1 MLRSLYIENIAII
14 EKASL
19 DFERGFTVLS
29 GETGAGKSIIIDAIN
44 GIMGGRTSRE
54 LIRTNAKKAVVI
66 AEFED
71 MSPDVIQKLN
81 EHSIELS
88 DGKLI
93 IQRDMLADGK
103 NNCKINGRPCT
114 TQSLKDISKYLITI
128 HGQHDGGMLLD
139 EETHIDYLDSF
150 ARNTEIFDTYT
161 KEYEEL
167 LRQNR
172 RIKGLSMSIRQR
184 EERIERLNKDIEYLE
199 KLGPKKGEYEDLTN
213 LRKLMMGISSVNDAV
228 VYLENSL
235 ENDDGGIMAILYTA
249 QEKLKKAEKYNGDI
263 AKAIEKLT
271 EAISALEDARG
282 YSDDVR
288 NALDSY
294 SMSYEEVE
302 ERLELYEKAAKKF
315 TTSETELYLIK
326 DNLQNELESLIYDS
340 NEDIDA
346 LKEKY
351 VLQRNI
357 TLQAAQNLR
366 KSREDASK
374 ILKSTIENE
383 LAYLDM
389 QNARIEVE
397 MLNSG
402 EGEQIKFTK
411 KGIDSV
417 RFLLSAN
424 KGEGFKALS
433 KIASGGE
440 LSRIMLA
447 IKNVL
452 SKNELVETMIFDE
465 VDTGVSGRAANKVGE
480 KLWNIA
486 REKQVLCITHLPQI
500 AVFADSHYMVAK
512 ETANDVTLTHAE
524 KLGSEGKIRE
534 IARLTGGRDIT
545 NTTMESAKEMIA
557 LANSYKDLNL
567 C

>member
-1 MLRSLYIENIAII
+1 MLRSLYIENVAII

-54 LIRTNAKKAVVI
+54 LIRTNARKAVVI
-66 AEFED
+66 AEFTD
-71 MSPDVIQKLN
+71 MSQGVSEKLR
-81 EHSIELS
+81 EQGIEFI

-114 TQSLKDISKYLITI
+114 TQTLKDISKYLITI

-150 ARNTEIFDTYT
+150 ARNDDIFDVYT
-161 KEYEEL
+161 REYEEL
-167 LRQNR
+167 LSQNR

-199 KLGPKKGEYEDLTN
+199 KLNPKKGEFEDLTN
-213 LRKLMMGISSVNDAV
+213 LRKLLMGISTVNDAIL
-228 VYLENSL
+228 YLDSSMES
-235 ENDDGGIMAILYTA
+235 EDGGIMSSLYTA
-249 QEKLKKAEKYNGDI
+249 QEKLKKAEKYNADI
-263 AKAIEKLT
+263 VKVIEKLND
-271 EAISALEDARG
+271 AISSLDDARG
-282 YSDDVR
+282 FADDVR
-288 NALDSY
+288 KTLDSY
-294 SMSYEEVE
+294 SMSYEDVE
-302 ERLELYEKAAKKF
+302 ERLELYEKASKRFEAE
-315 TTSETELYLIK
+315 ETELYLIK
-326 DNLQNELESLIYDS
+326 DGLQKELESLVYDS

-351 VLQRNI
+351 MLQRNI

-366 KSREDASK
+366 KSREEGAV
-374 ILKSTIENE
+374 ILKNTIESE
-383 LAYLDM
+383 LSYLDM
-389 QNARIEVE
+389 KNARIEVE
-397 MLNSG
+397 MINTG

-424 KGEGFKALS
+424 KGEGYKPLS

-500 AVFADSHYMVAK
+500 AVFADSHYMVEK
-512 ETANDVTLTHAE
+512 ETDDNVTLTHTV
-524 KLGSEGKIRE
+524 KLNEEGRIKE

-545 NTTMESAKEMIA
+545 GTTMESAKEMLS
-557 LANSYKDLNL
+557 LADKFKTK
-567 C
+567 

>member
-54 LIRTNAKKAVVI
+54 LIRTNARKAVVI
-66 AEFED
+66 AEFTD
-71 MSPDVIQKLN
+71 MSQGVSEKLH
-81 EHSIELS
+81 EQGIEFV

-114 TQSLKDISKYLITI
+114 TQTLKDISKYLITI

-150 ARNTEIFDTYT
+150 ARNDDIFDVYT
-161 KEYEEL
+161 REYEEL
-167 LRQNR
+167 LSQNR

-199 KLGPKKGEYEDLTN
+199 KLNPKKGEFEDLTN
-213 LRKLMMGISSVNDAV
+213 LRKLLMGISTVNDAIL
-228 VYLENSL
+228 YLDSSMES
-235 ENDDGGIMAILYTA
+235 EDGGIMSSLYTA
-249 QEKLKKAEKYNGDI
+249 QEKLKKAEKYNADI
-263 AKAIEKLT
+263 VKVIEKLND
-271 EAISALEDARG
+271 AISSLDDARG
-282 YSDDVR
+282 FADDVR
-288 NALDSY
+288 KTLDSY
-294 SMSYEEVE
+294 SMSYEDVE
-302 ERLELYEKAAKKF
+302 ERLELYEKASKRFEAE
-315 TTSETELYLIK
+315 ETELYLIK
-326 DNLQNELESLIYDS
+326 DGLQKELESLVYDS

-366 KSREDASK
+366 KSREEGAVT
-374 ILKSTIENE
+374 LKNTIESE
-383 LAYLDM
+383 LSYLDM
-389 QNARIEVE
+389 KNARIEVE
-397 MLNSG
+397 MINTG

-424 KGEGFKALS
+424 KGEGYKPLS

-500 AVFADSHYMVAK
+500 AVFADSHYMVEK
-512 ETANDVTLTHAE
+512 ETDDNVTLTHTV
-524 KLGSEGKIRE
+524 KLNEEGKIKE

-545 NTTMESAKEMIA
+545 GTTMESAKEMLS
-557 LANSYKDLNL
+557 LADKFKTK
-567 C
+567 

>member
-1 MLRSLYIENIAII
+1 MLRSLYIENVAII

-54 LIRTNAKKAVVI
+54 LIRTNARKAVVI
-66 AEFED
+66 AEFAD
-71 MSPDVIQKLN
+71 MSQGVSEKLH
-81 EHSIELS
+81 EQGIEFV

-114 TQSLKDISKYLITI
+114 TQTLKDISKYLITI

-150 ARNTEIFDTYT
+150 ARNDDIFDVYT
-161 KEYEEL
+161 REYEEL
-167 LRQNR
+167 LSQNR

-199 KLGPKKGEYEDLTN
+199 KLNPKKGEFEDLTN
-213 LRKLMMGISSVNDAV
+213 LRKLLMGISTVNDAIL
-228 VYLENSL
+228 YLDSSMES
-235 ENDDGGIMAILYTA
+235 EDGGIMSSLYTA
-249 QEKLKKAEKYNGDI
+249 QEKLKKAEKYNADI
-263 AKAIEKLT
+263 VKVIEKLND
-271 EAISALEDARG
+271 AISSLDDARG
-282 YSDDVR
+282 FADDVR
-288 NALDSY
+288 KTLDSY
-294 SMSYEEVE
+294 SMSYEDVE
-302 ERLELYEKAAKKF
+302 ERLELYEKASKRFEAE
-315 TTSETELYLIK
+315 ETELYLIK
-326 DNLQNELESLIYDS
+326 DGLQKELESLVYDS

-366 KSREDASK
+366 KSREEGAV
-374 ILKSTIENE
+374 ILKNTIESE
-383 LAYLDM
+383 LSYLDM
-389 QNARIEVE
+389 KNARIEVE
-397 MLNSG
+397 MINTG

-424 KGEGFKALS
+424 KGEGYKPLS

-500 AVFADSHYMVAK
+500 AVFADSHYMVEK
-512 ETANDVTLTHAE
+512 ETDDNVTLTHTV
-524 KLGSEGKIRE
+524 KLNEEGRIKE

-545 NTTMESAKEMIA
+545 GTTMESAKEMLS
-557 LANSYKDLNL
+557 LADKFKTK
-567 C
+567 

>member
-54 LIRTNAKKAVVI
+54 LIRTNARKAVVI
-66 AEFED
+66 AEFTD
-71 MSPDVIQKLN
+71 MSQGVSEKLH
-81 EHSIELS
+81 EQGIEFV

-114 TQSLKDISKYLITI
+114 TQTLKDISKYLITI

-150 ARNTEIFDTYT
+150 ARNDDIFDVYT
-161 KEYEEL
+161 REYEEL
-167 LRQNR
+167 LSQNR

-199 KLGPKKGEYEDLTN
+199 KLNPKKGEFEDLTN
-213 LRKLMMGISSVNDAV
+213 LRKLLMGISTVNDAIL
-228 VYLENSL
+228 YLDSSMES
-235 ENDDGGIMAILYTA
+235 EDGGIMSSLYTA
-249 QEKLKKAEKYNGDI
+249 QEKLKKAEKYNADI
-263 AKAIEKLT
+263 VKVIEKLND
-271 EAISALEDARG
+271 AISSLDDARG
-282 YSDDVR
+282 FADDVR
-288 NALDSY
+288 KTLDSY
-294 SMSYEEVE
+294 SMSYEDVE
-302 ERLELYEKAAKKF
+302 ERLELYEKASKRFEAE
-315 TTSETELYLIK
+315 ETELYLIK
-326 DNLQNELESLIYDS
+326 DGLQKELESLVYDS

-366 KSREDASK
+366 KSREEGAV
-374 ILKSTIENE
+374 ILKNTIESE
-383 LAYLDM
+383 LSYLDM
-389 QNARIEVE
+389 KNARIEVE
-397 MLNSG
+397 MINTG

-424 KGEGFKALS
+424 KGEGYKPLS

-500 AVFADSHYMVAK
+500 AVFADSHYMVEK
-512 ETANDVTLTHAE
+512 ETDDNVTLTHTV
-524 KLGSEGKIRE
+524 KLNEEGRIKE

-545 NTTMESAKEMIA
+545 GTTMESAKEMLS
-557 LANSYKDLNL
+557 LADKFKTK
-567 C
+567 

>member
-54 LIRTNAKKAVVI
+54 LIRTNARKAVVI
-66 AEFED
+66 AEFTD
-71 MSPDVIQKLN
+71 MSQGVSEKLR
-81 EHSIELS
+81 EQGIEFI

-114 TQSLKDISKYLITI
+114 TQTLKDISKYLITI

-150 ARNTEIFDTYT
+150 ARNDDIFDVYT
-161 KEYEEL
+161 REYEEL
-167 LRQNR
+167 LSQNR

-199 KLGPKKGEYEDLTN
+199 KLNPKKGEFEDLTN
-213 LRKLMMGISSVNDAV
+213 LRKLLMGISTVNDAIL
-228 VYLENSL
+228 YLDSSMES
-235 ENDDGGIMAILYTA
+235 EDGGIMSSLYTA
-249 QEKLKKAEKYNGDI
+249 QEKLKKAEKYNADI
-263 AKAIEKLT
+263 VKVIEKLND
-271 EAISALEDARG
+271 AISSLDDARG
-282 YSDDVR
+282 FADDVR
-288 NALDSY
+288 KTLDSY
-294 SMSYEEVE
+294 SMSYEDVE
-302 ERLELYEKAAKKF
+302 ERLELYEKASKRFEAE
-315 TTSETELYLIK
+315 ETELYLIK
-326 DNLQNELESLIYDS
+326 GGLQKELESLVYDS

-366 KSREDASK
+366 KSREEGAV
-374 ILKSTIENE
+374 ILKNTIESE
-383 LAYLDM
+383 LSYLDM
-389 QNARIEVE
+389 KNARIEVE
-397 MLNSG
+397 MINTG

-424 KGEGFKALS
+424 KGEGYKPLS

-500 AVFADSHYMVAK
+500 AVFADSHYMVEK
-512 ETANDVTLTHAE
+512 ETDDNVTLTHTV
-524 KLGSEGKIRE
+524 KLNEEGRIKE

-545 NTTMESAKEMIA
+545 GTTMESAKEMLS
-557 LANSYKDLNL
+557 LADKFKTK
-567 C
+567 

>member
-54 LIRTNAKKAVVI
+54 LIRTNARKAVVI
-66 AEFED
+66 AEFAD
-71 MSPDVIQKLN
+71 MSQGVSEKLH
-81 EHSIELS
+81 EQGIEFV

-114 TQSLKDISKYLITI
+114 TQTLKDISKYLITI

-150 ARNTEIFDTYT
+150 ARNDDIFDVYT
-161 KEYEEL
+161 REYEEL
-167 LRQNR
+167 LSQNR

-199 KLGPKKGEYEDLTN
+199 KLNPKKGEFEDLTN
-213 LRKLMMGISSVNDAV
+213 LRKLLMGISTVNDAIL
-228 VYLENSL
+228 YLDSSMES
-235 ENDDGGIMAILYTA
+235 EDGGIMSSLYTA
-249 QEKLKKAEKYNGDI
+249 QEKLKKAEKYNADI
-263 AKAIEKLT
+263 VKVIEKLND
-271 EAISALEDARG
+271 AISSLDDARG
-282 YSDDVR
+282 FADDVR
-288 NALDSY
+288 KTLDSY
-294 SMSYEEVE
+294 SMSYEDVE
-302 ERLELYEKAAKKF
+302 ERLELYEKASKRFEAE
-315 TTSETELYLIK
+315 ETELYLIK
-326 DNLQNELESLIYDS
+326 DGLQKELESLVYDS

-351 VLQRNI
+351 MLQRNI

-366 KSREDASK
+366 KSREEGAV
-374 ILKSTIENE
+374 ILKNTIESE
-383 LAYLDM
+383 LSYLDM
-389 QNARIEVE
+389 KNARIEVE
-397 MLNSG
+397 MINTG

-424 KGEGFKALS
+424 KGEGYKPLS

-500 AVFADSHYMVAK
+500 AVFADSHYMVEK
-512 ETANDVTLTHAE
+512 ETYDNVTLTHTI
-524 KLGSEGKIRE
+524 KLDEEGRIKE

-545 NTTMESAKEMIA
+545 GTTMESAKEMLS
-557 LANSYKDLNL
+557 LADKFKTK
-567 C
+567 

>member
-66 AEFED
+66 AEFAE
-71 MSPDVIQKLN
+71 MSADVIEKLN
-81 EHSIELS
+81 EQGIELT

-114 TQSLKDISKYLITI
+114 TQSLKDIAKYLITI

-150 ARNTEIFDTYT
+150 ARNTEMFDTYT
-161 KEYEEL
+161 REYEEL

-199 KLGPKKGEYEDLTN
+199 KLSPKKAEFEDLTN
-213 LRKLMMGISSVNDAV
+213 LRKLLMGISSVNDAV
-228 VYLENSL
+228 VYLETSL
-235 ENDDGGIMAILYTA
+235 ENDDGGIMATLYTA

-263 AKAIEKLT
+263 SKTIEKLT

-288 NALDSY
+288 NAFDSY

-302 ERLELYEKAAKKF
+302 ERLELYEKASKRF
-315 TTSETELYLIK
+315 DSSEGELYLIK
-326 DNLQNELESLIYDS
+326 DNLQKELESLLYDS

-366 KSREDASK
+366 KSREEASR
-374 ILKSTIENE
+374 ILKTTIENE
-383 LAYLDM
+383 LSYLDM
-389 QNARIEVE
+389 KNARIEVE
-397 MLNSG
+397 IFNSG

-500 AVFADSHYMVAK
+500 AVFADSHYMIAK

-524 KLGSEGKIRE
+524 KLGEEGKIKE

-557 LANSYKDLNL
+557 LAEKYKMN
-567 C
+567 

>member
-54 LIRTNAKKAVVI
+54 LIRTNARKAVVI
-66 AEFED
+66 AEFTD
-71 MSPDVIQKLN
+71 MSQGVSEKLH
-81 EHSIELS
+81 EQGIEFV

-114 TQSLKDISKYLITI
+114 TQTLKDISKYLITI

-150 ARNTEIFDTYT
+150 ARNDDIFDVYT
-161 KEYEEL
+161 REYEEL
-167 LRQNR
+167 LSQNR

-199 KLGPKKGEYEDLTN
+199 KLNLKKGEFEDLTN
-213 LRKLMMGISSVNDAV
+213 LRKLLMGISTVNDAIL
-228 VYLENSL
+228 YLDSSMES
-235 ENDDGGIMAILYTA
+235 EDGGIMSSLYTA
-249 QEKLKKAEKYNGDI
+249 QEKLKKAEKYNADI
-263 AKAIEKLT
+263 VKVIEKLND
-271 EAISALEDARG
+271 AISSLDDARG
-282 YSDDVR
+282 FADDVR
-288 NALDSY
+288 KTLDSY
-294 SMSYEEVE
+294 SMSYEDVE
-302 ERLELYEKAAKKF
+302 ERLELYEKASKRFEAE
-315 TTSETELYLIK
+315 ETELYLIK
-326 DNLQNELESLIYDS
+326 GGLQKELESLVYDS

-351 VLQRNI
+351 ILQRNI

-366 KSREDASK
+366 KSREEGAV
-374 ILKSTIENE
+374 ILKNTIESE
-383 LAYLDM
+383 LSYLDM
-389 QNARIEVE
+389 KNARIEVE
-397 MLNSG
+397 MINTG

-424 KGEGFKALS
+424 KGEGYKPLS

-500 AVFADSHYMVAK
+500 AVFADSHYMVEK
-512 ETANDVTLTHAE
+512 ETDDNVTLTHTV
-524 KLGSEGKIRE
+524 KLNEEGRIKE

-545 NTTMESAKEMIA
+545 GTTMESAKEMLS
-557 LANSYKDLNL
+557 LADKFKTK
-567 C
+567 

>member
-54 LIRTNAKKAVVI
+54 LIRTNARKAVVI
-66 AEFED
+66 AEFTD
-71 MSPDVIQKLN
+71 MSQGVSEKLH
-81 EHSIELS
+81 EQGIEFV

-114 TQSLKDISKYLITI
+114 TQTLKDISKYLITI

-150 ARNTEIFDTYT
+150 ARNDDIFDVYT
-161 KEYEEL
+161 REYEEL
-167 LRQNR
+167 LSQNR

-199 KLGPKKGEYEDLTN
+199 KLNPKKGEFEDLTN
-213 LRKLMMGISSVNDAV
+213 LRKLLMGISTVNDAIL
-228 VYLENSL
+228 YLDSSMES
-235 ENDDGGIMAILYTA
+235 EDGGIMSSLYTA
-249 QEKLKKAEKYNGDI
+249 QEKLKKAEKYNADI
-263 AKAIEKLT
+263 VKVIEKLND
-271 EAISALEDARG
+271 AISSLDDARG
-282 YSDDVR
+282 FADDVR
-288 NALDSY
+288 KTLDSY
-294 SMSYEEVE
+294 SMSYEDVE
-302 ERLELYEKAAKKF
+302 ERLELYEKASKRFEAE
-315 TTSETELYLIK
+315 ETELYLIK
-326 DNLQNELESLIYDS
+326 DGLQKELESLVYDS

-366 KSREDASK
+366 KSREEGAV
-374 ILKSTIENE
+374 ILKNTIESE
-383 LAYLDM
+383 LSYLDM
-389 QNARIEVE
+389 KNARIEVE
-397 MLNSG
+397 MINTG

-424 KGEGFKALS
+424 KGEGYKPLS

-500 AVFADSHYMVAK
+500 AVFADSHYMVEK
-512 ETANDVTLTHAE
+512 ETDDNVTLTHTV
-524 KLGSEGKIRE
+524 KLNEEGRIKE

-545 NTTMESAKEMIA
+545 GTTMESAKEMLS
-557 LANSYKDLNL
+557 LADNFKTK
-567 C
+567 

>member
-54 LIRTNAKKAVVI
+54 LIRTNARKAVVI
-66 AEFED
+66 AEFTD
-71 MSPDVIQKLN
+71 MSQGVSEKLH
-81 EHSIELS
+81 EQGIEFV

-114 TQSLKDISKYLITI
+114 TQTLKDISKYLITI

-150 ARNTEIFDTYT
+150 ARNDDIFDVYT
-161 KEYEEL
+161 REYEEL
-167 LRQNR
+167 LSQNR

-199 KLGPKKGEYEDLTN
+199 KLNPKKGEFEDLTN
-213 LRKLMMGISSVNDAV
+213 LRKLLMGISTVNDAIL
-228 VYLENSL
+228 YLDSSMES
-235 ENDDGGIMAILYTA
+235 EDGGIMSSLYTA
-249 QEKLKKAEKYNGDI
+249 QEKLKKAEKYNADI
-263 AKAIEKLT
+263 VKVIEKLND
-271 EAISALEDARG
+271 AISSLDDARG
-282 YSDDVR
+282 FTDDVR
-288 NALDSY
+288 KTLDSY
-294 SMSYEEVE
+294 SMSYEDVE
-302 ERLELYEKAAKKF
+302 ERLELYEKASKRFEAE
-315 TTSETELYLIK
+315 ETELYLIK
-326 DNLQNELESLIYDS
+326 DGLQKELESLVYDS

-366 KSREDASK
+366 KSREEGAV
-374 ILKSTIENE
+374 ILKNTIESE
-383 LAYLDM
+383 LSYLDM
-389 QNARIEVE
+389 KNARIEVE
-397 MLNSG
+397 MINTG

-424 KGEGFKALS
+424 KGEGYKPLS

-500 AVFADSHYMVAK
+500 AVFADSHYMVEK
-512 ETANDVTLTHAE
+512 ETDDNVTLTHTI
-524 KLGSEGKIRE
+524 KLDEEGRIKE

-545 NTTMESAKEMIA
+545 GTTMESAKEMLS
-557 LANSYKDLNL
+557 LADKFKTK
-567 C
+567 

>member
-54 LIRTNAKKAVVI
+54 LIRTNARKAVVI
-66 AEFED
+66 AEFTD
-71 MSPDVIQKLN
+71 MSQGVSEKLH
-81 EHSIELS
+81 EQGIEFV

-114 TQSLKDISKYLITI
+114 TQTLKDISKYLITI

-150 ARNTEIFDTYT
+150 ARNDDIFDVYT
-161 KEYEEL
+161 REYEEL
-167 LRQNR
+167 LSQNR

-199 KLGPKKGEYEDLTN
+199 KLNPKKGEFEDLTN
-213 LRKLMMGISSVNDAV
+213 LRKLLMGISMVNDAIL
-228 VYLENSL
+228 YLDSSMES
-235 ENDDGGIMAILYTA
+235 EDGGIMSSLYTA
-249 QEKLKKAEKYNGDI
+249 QEKLKKAEKYNADI
-263 AKAIEKLT
+263 VKVIEKLND
-271 EAISALEDARG
+271 AISSLDDARG
-282 YSDDVR
+282 FADDVR
-288 NALDSY
+288 KTLDSY
-294 SMSYEEVE
+294 SMSYEDVE
-302 ERLELYEKAAKKF
+302 ERLELYEKASKRFEAE
-315 TTSETELYLIK
+315 ETELYLIK
-326 DNLQNELESLIYDS
+326 DGLQKELESLVYDS

-366 KSREDASK
+366 KSREEGAV
-374 ILKSTIENE
+374 ILKNTIESE
-383 LAYLDM
+383 LSYLDM
-389 QNARIEVE
+389 KNARIEVE
-397 MLNSG
+397 MINTG

-424 KGEGFKALS
+424 KGEGYKPLS

-500 AVFADSHYMVAK
+500 AVFADSHYMVEK
-512 ETANDVTLTHAE
+512 ETDDNVTLTHTV
-524 KLGSEGKIRE
+524 KLNEEGKIKE

-545 NTTMESAKEMIA
+545 GTTMESAKEMLS
-557 LANSYKDLNL
+557 LADKFKTK
-567 C
+567 

>member
-54 LIRTNAKKAVVI
+54 LIRTNARKAVVI
-66 AEFED
+66 AEFTD
-71 MSPDVIQKLN
+71 MSQGVSEKLR
-81 EHSIELS
+81 EQGIEFI

-114 TQSLKDISKYLITI
+114 TQTLKDISKYLITI

-150 ARNTEIFDTYT
+150 ARNDDIFDVYT
-161 KEYEEL
+161 REYEEL
-167 LRQNR
+167 LSQNR

-199 KLGPKKGEYEDLTN
+199 KLNPKKGEFEDLTN
-213 LRKLMMGISSVNDAV
+213 LRKLLMGISTVNDAIL
-228 VYLENSL
+228 YLDSSMES
-235 ENDDGGIMAILYTA
+235 EDGGIMSSLYTA
-249 QEKLKKAEKYNGDI
+249 QEKLKKAEKYNADI
-263 AKAIEKLT
+263 VKVIEKLND
-271 EAISALEDARG
+271 AISSLDDARG
-282 YSDDVR
+282 FADDVR
-288 NALDSY
+288 KTLDSY
-294 SMSYEEVE
+294 SMSYEDVE
-302 ERLELYEKAAKKF
+302 ERLELYEKASKRFEAE
-315 TTSETELYLIK
+315 ETELYLIK
-326 DNLQNELESLIYDS
+326 DGLQKELESLVYDS

-366 KSREDASK
+366 KSREEGAV
-374 ILKSTIENE
+374 ILKNTIESE
-383 LAYLDM
+383 LSYLDM
-389 QNARIEVE
+389 KNARIEVE
-397 MLNSG
+397 MINTG

-424 KGEGFKALS
+424 KGEGYKPLS

-500 AVFADSHYMVAK
+500 AVFADSHYMVEK
-512 ETANDVTLTHAE
+512 ETDDNVTLTHTI
-524 KLGSEGKIRE
+524 KLDEEGRIKE

-545 NTTMESAKEMIA
+545 GTTMESAKEMLS
-557 LANSYKDLNL
+557 LADKFKTK
-567 C
+567 

>member
-54 LIRTNAKKAVVI
+54 LIRTNARKAVVI
-66 AEFED
+66 AEFTD
-71 MSPDVIQKLN
+71 MSQGVSEKLR
-81 EHSIELS
+81 EQGIEFV

-93 IQRDMLADGK
+93 IQRDMLVDGK

-114 TQSLKDISKYLITI
+114 TQTLKDISKYLITI

-150 ARNTEIFDTYT
+150 ARNDDIFDVYT
-161 KEYEEL
+161 REYEEL
-167 LRQNR
+167 LSQNR

-199 KLGPKKGEYEDLTN
+199 KLNPKKGEFEDLTN
-213 LRKLMMGISSVNDAV
+213 LRKLLMGISTVNDAIL
-228 VYLENSL
+228 YLDSSMES
-235 ENDDGGIMAILYTA
+235 EDGGIMSTLYTA
-249 QEKLKKAEKYNGDI
+249 QEKLKKAEKYNADI
-263 AKAIEKLT
+263 VKVIEKLND
-271 EAISALEDARG
+271 AISSLDDARG
-282 YSDDVR
+282 FADDVR
-288 NALDSY
+288 KTLDSY
-294 SMSYEEVE
+294 SMSYEDVE
-302 ERLELYEKAAKKF
+302 ERLELYEKASKRFEAE
-315 TTSETELYLIK
+315 ETELYLIK
-326 DNLQNELESLIYDS
+326 DGLQKELESLVYDS

-366 KSREDASK
+366 KSREEGAV
-374 ILKSTIENE
+374 ILKNTIESE
-383 LAYLDM
+383 LSYLDM
-389 QNARIEVE
+389 KNARIEVE
-397 MLNSG
+397 MINTG

-424 KGEGFKALS
+424 KGEGYKPLS

-500 AVFADSHYMVAK
+500 AVFADSHYMVEK
-512 ETANDVTLTHAE
+512 ETDDNVTLTHTI
-524 KLGSEGKIRE
+524 KLDKEGRIKE

-545 NTTMESAKEMIA
+545 GTTMESAKEMLS
-557 LANSYKDLNL
+557 LADKFKTK
-567 C
+567 

>member
-66 AEFED
+66 AEFAD

-315 TTSETELYLIK
+315 ATSETELYLIK

>member
-54 LIRTNAKKAVVI
+54 LIRTNARKAVVI
-66 AEFED
+66 AEFTD
-71 MSPDVIQKLN
+71 MSQGVSEKLH
-81 EHSIELS
+81 EQGIEFV

-114 TQSLKDISKYLITI
+114 TQTLKDISKYLITI

-150 ARNTEIFDTYT
+150 ARNDDIFDVYT
-161 KEYEEL
+161 REYEEL
-167 LRQNR
+167 LSQNR

-199 KLGPKKGEYEDLTN
+199 KLNPKKGEFEDLTN
-213 LRKLMMGISSVNDAV
+213 LRKLLMGISTVNDAIL
-228 VYLENSL
+228 YLDSSMES
-235 ENDDGGIMAILYTA
+235 EDGGIMSSLYTA
-249 QEKLKKAEKYNGDI
+249 QEKLKKAEKYNADI
-263 AKAIEKLT
+263 VKVIEKLND
-271 EAISALEDARG
+271 AISSLDDARG
-282 YSDDVR
+282 FADDVR
-288 NALDSY
+288 KTLDSY
-294 SMSYEEVE
+294 SMSYEDVE
-302 ERLELYEKAAKKF
+302 ERLELYEKASKRFEAE
-315 TTSETELYLIK
+315 ETELYLIK
-326 DNLQNELESLIYDS
+326 DGLQKELESLVYDS

-351 VLQRNI
+351 VLQRNK

-366 KSREDASK
+366 KSREEGAV
-374 ILKSTIENE
+374 ILKNTIESE
-383 LAYLDM
+383 LSYLDM
-389 QNARIEVE
+389 KNARIEVE
-397 MLNSG
+397 MINTG

-424 KGEGFKALS
+424 KGEGYKPLS

-500 AVFADSHYMVAK
+500 AVFADSHYMVEK
-512 ETANDVTLTHAE
+512 ETDDNVTLTHTV
-524 KLGSEGKIRE
+524 KLNEEGRIKE

-545 NTTMESAKEMIA
+545 GTTMESAKEMLS
-557 LANSYKDLNL
+557 LADKFKTK
-567 C
+567 

>member
-54 LIRTNAKKAVVI
+54 LIRTNARKAVVI
-66 AEFED
+66 AEFTD
-71 MSPDVIQKLN
+71 MSQGVSEKLR
-81 EHSIELS
+81 EQGIEFI

-114 TQSLKDISKYLITI
+114 TQTLKDISKYLITI

-150 ARNTEIFDTYT
+150 ARNDDIFDVYT
-161 KEYEEL
+161 REYEEL
-167 LRQNR
+167 LSQNR

-199 KLGPKKGEYEDLTN
+199 KLNPKKGEFEDLTN
-213 LRKLMMGISSVNDAV
+213 LRKLLMGISTVNDAIL
-228 VYLENSL
+228 YLDSSMES
-235 ENDDGGIMAILYTA
+235 EDGGIMSSLYTA
-249 QEKLKKAEKYNGDI
+249 QEKLKKAEKYNADI
-263 AKAIEKLT
+263 VKVIEKLND
-271 EAISALEDARG
+271 AISSLDDARG
-282 YSDDVR
+282 FADDVR
-288 NALDSY
+288 KTLDSY
-294 SMSYEEVE
+294 SMSYEDVE
-302 ERLELYEKAAKKF
+302 ERLELYEKASKRFEAE
-315 TTSETELYLIK
+315 ETELYLIK
-326 DNLQNELESLIYDS
+326 DGLQKELESLVYDS

-366 KSREDASK
+366 KSREEGAV
-374 ILKSTIENE
+374 ILKNTIESE
-383 LAYLDM
+383 LSYLDM
-389 QNARIEVE
+389 KNARIEVE
-397 MLNSG
+397 MINTG

-424 KGEGFKALS
+424 KGEGYKPLS

-500 AVFADSHYMVAK
+500 AVFADSHYMVEK
-512 ETANDVTLTHAE
+512 ETDDNVTLTHTV
-524 KLGSEGKIRE
+524 KLNEEGRIKE

-545 NTTMESAKEMIA
+545 GTTMESAKEMLS
-557 LANSYKDLNL
+557 LADKFKTK
-567 C
+567 

>member
-54 LIRTNAKKAVVI
+54 LIRTNARKAVVI
-66 AEFED
+66 AEFTD
-71 MSPDVIQKLN
+71 MSQGVSEKL
-81 EHSIELS
+81 HDQGIELI

-114 TQSLKDISKYLITI
+114 TQTLKDISKYLITI

-150 ARNTEIFDTYT
+150 ARNDDIFDVYT
-161 KEYEEL
+161 REYEEL
-167 LRQNR
+167 LSQNR

-199 KLGPKKGEYEDLTN
+199 KLNPKKGEFEDLTN
-213 LRKLMMGISSVNDAV
+213 LRKLLMGISTVNDAIL
-228 VYLENSL
+228 YLDSSMES
-235 ENDDGGIMAILYTA
+235 EDGGIMSSLYTA
-249 QEKLKKAEKYNGDI
+249 QEKLKKAEKYNADI
-263 AKAIEKLT
+263 VKVIEKLND
-271 EAISALEDARG
+271 AISSLDDARG
-282 YSDDVR
+282 FTDDVR
-288 NALDSY
+288 KTLDSY
-294 SMSYEEVE
+294 SMSYEDVE
-302 ERLELYEKAAKKF
+302 ERLELYEKASKRF
-315 TTSETELYLIK
+315 EVEETELYLIK
-326 DNLQNELESLIYDS
+326 DGLQKELESLVYDS

-366 KSREDASK
+366 KSREEGAV
-374 ILKSTIENE
+374 ILKNTIESE
-383 LAYLDM
+383 LSYLDM
-389 QNARIEVE
+389 KNARIEVE
-397 MLNSG
+397 MINTG

-424 KGEGFKALS
+424 KGEGYKPLS

-500 AVFADSHYMVAK
+500 AVFADSHYMVEK
-512 ETANDVTLTHAE
+512 ETDDNVTLTHTV
-524 KLGSEGKIRE
+524 KLNEEGRIKE

-545 NTTMESAKEMIA
+545 GTTMESAKEMLS
-557 LANSYKDLNL
+557 LADKFKTK
-567 C
+567 

>member
-54 LIRTNAKKAVVI
+54 LIRTNARKAVVI
-66 AEFED
+66 AEFTD
-71 MSPDVIQKLN
+71 MSQGVSEKLH
-81 EHSIELS
+81 EHGIEFV
-88 DGKLI
+88 DGKII

-114 TQSLKDISKYLITI
+114 TQTLKDISKYLITI

-150 ARNTEIFDTYT
+150 ARNDDIFDVYT
-161 KEYEEL
+161 REYEEL
-167 LRQNR
+167 LSQNR

-199 KLGPKKGEYEDLTN
+199 KLNPKKGEFEDLTN
-213 LRKLMMGISSVNDAV
+213 LRKLLMGISTVNDAIL
-228 VYLENSL
+228 YLDSSMES
-235 ENDDGGIMAILYTA
+235 EDGGIMSSLYTA
-249 QEKLKKAEKYNGDI
+249 QEKLKKAEKYNADI
-263 AKAIEKLT
+263 VKVIEKLND
-271 EAISALEDARG
+271 AISSLDDARG
-282 YSDDVR
+282 FADDVR
-288 NALDSY
+288 KTLDSY
-294 SMSYEEVE
+294 SMSYEDVE
-302 ERLELYEKAAKKF
+302 ERLELYEKASKRFEAE
-315 TTSETELYLIK
+315 ETELYLIK
-326 DNLQNELESLIYDS
+326 DGLQKELESLVYDS

-346 LKEKY
+346 LKERY

-366 KSREDASK
+366 KSREKGAV
-374 ILKSTIENE
+374 ILKNTIESE
-383 LAYLDM
+383 LSYLDM
-389 QNARIEVE
+389 KNARIEVE
-397 MLNSG
+397 MINTG

-424 KGEGFKALS
+424 KGEGYKPLS

-500 AVFADSHYMVAK
+500 AVFADSHYMVEK
-512 ETANDVTLTHAE
+512 ETDDNVTLTHTV
-524 KLGSEGKIRE
+524 KLDEEGRIKE

-545 NTTMESAKEMIA
+545 GTTMESAKEMLS
-557 LANSYKDLNL
+557 LADKFKTK
-567 C
+567 

>member
-54 LIRTNAKKAVVI
+54 LIRTNARKAVVI
-66 AEFED
+66 AEFTD
-71 MSPDVIQKLN
+71 MSQGVSEKLH
-81 EHSIELS
+81 EQGIEFV

-114 TQSLKDISKYLITI
+114 TQTLKDISKYLITI

-139 EETHIDYLDSF
+139 EETHINYLDSF
-150 ARNTEIFDTYT
+150 ARNDDIFDVYT
-161 KEYEEL
+161 REYEEL
-167 LRQNR
+167 LSQNR

-199 KLGPKKGEYEDLTN
+199 KLNPKKGEFEDLTN
-213 LRKLMMGISSVNDAV
+213 LRKLLMGISTVNDAIL
-228 VYLENSL
+228 YLDSSMES
-235 ENDDGGIMAILYTA
+235 EDGGIMSSLYTA
-249 QEKLKKAEKYNGDI
+249 QEKLKKAEKYNADI
-263 AKAIEKLT
+263 VKVIEKLND
-271 EAISALEDARG
+271 AISSLDDARG
-282 YSDDVR
+282 FADDVR
-288 NALDSY
+288 KTLDSY
-294 SMSYEEVE
+294 SMSYEDVE
-302 ERLELYEKAAKKF
+302 ERLELYEKASKRFEAE
-315 TTSETELYLIK
+315 ETELYLIK
-326 DNLQNELESLIYDS
+326 DGLQKELESLVYDS

-366 KSREDASK
+366 KSREEGAV
-374 ILKSTIENE
+374 ILKNTIESE
-383 LAYLDM
+383 LSYLDM
-389 QNARIEVE
+389 KNARIEVE
-397 MLNSG
+397 MINTG

-424 KGEGFKALS
+424 KGEGYKPLS

-500 AVFADSHYMVAK
+500 AVFADSHYMVEK
-512 ETANDVTLTHAE
+512 ETDDNVTLTHTV
-524 KLGSEGKIRE
+524 KLNEEGRIKE

-545 NTTMESAKEMIA
+545 GTTMESAKEMLS
-557 LANSYKDLNL
+557 LADKFKTK
-567 C
+567 

>member
-1 MLRSLYIENIAII
+1 
-14 EKASL
+14 
-19 DFERGFTVLS
+19 
-29 GETGAGKSIIIDAIN
+29 
-44 GIMGGRTSRE
+44 
-54 LIRTNAKKAVVI
+54 
-66 AEFED
+66 
-71 MSPDVIQKLN
+71 
-81 EHSIELS
+81 
-88 DGKLI
+88 
-93 IQRDMLADGK
+93 
-103 NNCKINGRPCT
+103 
-114 TQSLKDISKYLITI
+114 
-128 HGQHDGGMLLD
+128 
-139 EETHIDYLDSF
+139 DSF

-161 KEYEEL
+161 REYEEL

-199 KLGPKKGEYEDLTN
+199 KLSPKKAEFEDLTN
-213 LRKLMMGISSVNDAV
+213 LRKLLMGISSVNDAV
-228 VYLENSL
+228 VYLETSL
-235 ENDDGGIMAILYTA
+235 ENDDGGIMATLYTA

-263 AKAIEKLT
+263 SKTIEKLT

-302 ERLELYEKAAKKF
+302 ERLELYEKASKRF
-315 TTSETELYLIK
+315 DSPENELYLIK
-326 DNLQNELESLIYDS
+326 DNLQKELESLMYDS

-357 TLQAAQNLR
+357 TLQAAQDLR
-366 KSREDASK
+366 KSREEASR
-374 ILKSTIENE
+374 ILKTTIENE
-383 LAYLDM
+383 LSYLDM
-389 QNARIEVE
+389 KNARIEVE

-417 RFLLSAN
+417 RFLLSSN

-524 KLGSEGKIRE
+524 KLGEEGKIKE

-557 LANSYKDLNL
+557 LAEKYKMN
-567 C
+567 

>member
-54 LIRTNAKKAVVI
+54 LIRTNARKAVVI
-66 AEFED
+66 AEFTD
-71 MSPDVIQKLN
+71 MSQGVSEKLH
-81 EHSIELS
+81 EQGIEFV

-114 TQSLKDISKYLITI
+114 TQTLKDISKYLITI

-150 ARNTEIFDTYT
+150 ARNDDIFDVYT
-161 KEYEEL
+161 REYEEL
-167 LRQNR
+167 LSQNR

-199 KLGPKKGEYEDLTN
+199 KLNPKKGEFEDLTN
-213 LRKLMMGISSVNDAV
+213 LRKLLMGISTVNDAIL
-228 VYLENSL
+228 YLDSSMES
-235 ENDDGGIMAILYTA
+235 EDGGIMSSLYTA
-249 QEKLKKAEKYNGDI
+249 QEKLKKAEKYNADI
-263 AKAIEKLT
+263 VKVIEKLND
-271 EAISALEDARG
+271 AISSLDDARG
-282 YSDDVR
+282 FADDVR
-288 NALDSY
+288 KTLDSY
-294 SMSYEEVE
+294 SMSYEDVE
-302 ERLELYEKAAKKF
+302 ERLELYEKASKRFEAE
-315 TTSETELYLIK
+315 ETELYLIK
-326 DNLQNELESLIYDS
+326 DGLQKELESLVYDS

-351 VLQRNI
+351 MLQRNI

-366 KSREDASK
+366 KSREEGAV
-374 ILKSTIENE
+374 ILKNTIESE
-383 LAYLDM
+383 LSYLDM
-389 QNARIEVE
+389 KNARIEVE
-397 MLNSG
+397 MINTG

-424 KGEGFKALS
+424 KGEGYKPLS

-500 AVFADSHYMVAK
+500 AVFADSHYMVEK
-512 ETANDVTLTHAE
+512 ETDDNVTLTHTV
-524 KLGSEGKIRE
+524 KLNEEGRIKE

-545 NTTMESAKEMIA
+545 GTTMESAKEMLS
-557 LANSYKDLNL
+557 LADKFKTK
-567 C
+567 

>member
-54 LIRTNAKKAVVI
+54 LIRTNARKAVVI
-66 AEFED
+66 AEFTD
-71 MSPDVIQKLN
+71 MSQGVSEKLH
-81 EHSIELS
+81 EQGIEFV

-114 TQSLKDISKYLITI
+114 TQTLKDISKYLITI

-150 ARNTEIFDTYT
+150 ARNDDIFDVYT
-161 KEYEEL
+161 REYEEL
-167 LRQNR
+167 LSQNR

-199 KLGPKKGEYEDLTN
+199 KLNPKKGEFEDLTN
-213 LRKLMMGISSVNDAV
+213 LRKLLMGISTVNDAIL
-228 VYLENSL
+228 YLDSSMES
-235 ENDDGGIMAILYTA
+235 EDGGIMSSLYTA
-249 QEKLKKAEKYNGDI
+249 QEKLKKAEKYNADI
-263 AKAIEKLT
+263 VKVIEKLND
-271 EAISALEDARG
+271 AISSLDDARG
-282 YSDDVR
+282 FADDVR
-288 NALDSY
+288 KTLDSY
-294 SMSYEEVE
+294 SMSYEDVE
-302 ERLELYEKAAKKF
+302 DRLELYEKASKRFEAE
-315 TTSETELYLIK
+315 ETELYLIK
-326 DNLQNELESLIYDS
+326 DGLQKELESLVYDS

-351 VLQRNI
+351 ILQRNI

-366 KSREDASK
+366 KSREEGAV
-374 ILKSTIENE
+374 ILKNTIESE
-383 LAYLDM
+383 LSYLDM
-389 QNARIEVE
+389 KNARIEVE
-397 MLNSG
+397 MINTG

-424 KGEGFKALS
+424 KGEGYKPLS

-500 AVFADSHYMVAK
+500 AVFADSHYMVEK
-512 ETANDVTLTHAE
+512 ETDDNVTLTHTV
-524 KLGSEGKIRE
+524 KLNEEGRIKE

-545 NTTMESAKEMIA
+545 GTTMESAKEMLS
-557 LANSYKDLNL
+557 LADKFKTK
-567 C
+567 

>member
-54 LIRTNAKKAVVI
+54 LIRTNARKAVVI
-66 AEFED
+66 AEFTD
-71 MSPDVIQKLN
+71 MSQGVSEKLH
-81 EHSIELS
+81 EQGIEFV

-114 TQSLKDISKYLITI
+114 TQTLKDISKYLITI

-150 ARNTEIFDTYT
+150 ARNDDIFDVYT
-161 KEYEEL
+161 REYEEL
-167 LRQNR
+167 LSQNR

-199 KLGPKKGEYEDLTN
+199 KLNPKKGEFEDLTN
-213 LRKLMMGISSVNDAV
+213 LRKLLMGISTVNDAIL
-228 VYLENSL
+228 YLDSSMES
-235 ENDDGGIMAILYTA
+235 EDGGIMSTLYTA
-249 QEKLKKAEKYNGDI
+249 QEKLKKAEKYNADI
-263 AKAIEKLT
+263 VKVIEKLND
-271 EAISALEDARG
+271 AISSLDDARG
-282 YSDDVR
+282 FADDVR
-288 NALDSY
+288 KTLDSY
-294 SMSYEEVE
+294 SMSYEDVE
-302 ERLELYEKAAKKF
+302 ERLELYEKASKRFEAE
-315 TTSETELYLIK
+315 ETELYLIK
-326 DNLQNELESLIYDS
+326 DGLQKELESLVYDS

-366 KSREDASK
+366 KSREEGAL
-374 ILKSTIENE
+374 ILKNTIESE
-383 LAYLDM
+383 LLYLDM
-389 QNARIEVE
+389 KNARIEVE
-397 MLNSG
+397 MINTG

-424 KGEGFKALS
+424 KGEGYKPLS

-500 AVFADSHYMVAK
+500 AVFADSHYMVEK
-512 ETANDVTLTHAE
+512 ETYDNVTLTHTI
-524 KLGSEGKIRE
+524 KLDEEGRIKE

-545 NTTMESAKEMIA
+545 DTTMESAKEMLS
-557 LANSYKDLNL
+557 LADKFKTK
-567 C
+567 

>member
-54 LIRTNAKKAVVI
+54 LIRTNARKAVVI
-66 AEFED
+66 AEFTD
-71 MSPDVIQKLN
+71 MSQGVSEKLH
-81 EHSIELS
+81 EQGIEFV

-114 TQSLKDISKYLITI
+114 TQTLKDISKYLITI

-150 ARNTEIFDTYT
+150 ARNDDIFDVYT
-161 KEYEEL
+161 REYEEL
-167 LRQNR
+167 LSQNR

-199 KLGPKKGEYEDLTN
+199 KLNPKKGEFEDLTN
-213 LRKLMMGISSVNDAV
+213 LRKLLMGISMVNDAIL
-228 VYLENSL
+228 YLDSSMES
-235 ENDDGGIMAILYTA
+235 EDGGIMSSLYTA
-249 QEKLKKAEKYNGDI
+249 QEKLKKAEKYNADI
-263 AKAIEKLT
+263 VKVIEKLND
-271 EAISALEDARG
+271 AISSLDDARG
-282 YSDDVR
+282 FTDDVR
-288 NALDSY
+288 KTLDSY
-294 SMSYEEVE
+294 SMSYEDVE
-302 ERLELYEKAAKKF
+302 ERLELYEKASKRFEAE
-315 TTSETELYLIK
+315 ETELYLIK
-326 DNLQNELESLIYDS
+326 DGLQKELESLVYDS

-366 KSREDASK
+366 KSREEGAV
-374 ILKSTIENE
+374 ILKNTIESE
-383 LAYLDM
+383 LSYLDM
-389 QNARIEVE
+389 KNARIEVE
-397 MLNSG
+397 MINTG

-424 KGEGFKALS
+424 KGEGYKPLS

-500 AVFADSHYMVAK
+500 AVFADSHYMVEK
-512 ETANDVTLTHAE
+512 ETDDNVTLTHTV
-524 KLGSEGKIRE
+524 KLNEEGRIKE

-545 NTTMESAKEMIA
+545 GTTMESAKEMLS
-557 LANSYKDLNL
+557 LADKFKTK
-567 C
+567 

>member
-54 LIRTNAKKAVVI
+54 LIRTNARKAVVI
-66 AEFED
+66 AEFTD
-71 MSPDVIQKLN
+71 MSQGVSEKLR
-81 EHSIELS
+81 EQGIEFI

-114 TQSLKDISKYLITI
+114 TQTLKDISKYLITI

-139 EETHIDYLDSF
+139 EETHINYLDSF
-150 ARNTEIFDTYT
+150 ARNDDIFDVYT
-161 KEYEEL
+161 REYEEL
-167 LRQNR
+167 LSQNR

-199 KLGPKKGEYEDLTN
+199 KLNPKKGEFEDLTN
-213 LRKLMMGISSVNDAV
+213 LRKLLMGISTVNDAIL
-228 VYLENSL
+228 YLDSSMES
-235 ENDDGGIMAILYTA
+235 EDGGIMSSLYTA
-249 QEKLKKAEKYNGDI
+249 QEKLKKAEKYNADI
-263 AKAIEKLT
+263 VKVIEKLND
-271 EAISALEDARG
+271 AISSLDDARG
-282 YSDDVR
+282 FADDVR
-288 NALDSY
+288 KTLDSY
-294 SMSYEEVE
+294 SMSYEDVE
-302 ERLELYEKAAKKF
+302 ERLELYEKASKRFEAE
-315 TTSETELYLIK
+315 ETELYLIK
-326 DNLQNELESLIYDS
+326 DGLQKELESLVYDS

-366 KSREDASK
+366 KSREEGAV
-374 ILKSTIENE
+374 ILKNTIESE
-383 LAYLDM
+383 LSYLDM
-389 QNARIEVE
+389 KNARIEVE
-397 MLNSG
+397 MINTG

-424 KGEGFKALS
+424 KGEGYKPLS

-500 AVFADSHYMVAK
+500 AVFADSHYMVEK
-512 ETANDVTLTHAE
+512 ETYDNVTLTHTI
-524 KLGSEGKIRE
+524 KLDEEGRIKE

-545 NTTMESAKEMIA
+545 GTTMESAKEMLS
-557 LANSYKDLNL
+557 LADKFKTK
-567 C
+567 

>member
-54 LIRTNAKKAVVI
+54 LIRTNARKAVVI
-66 AEFED
+66 AEFAD
-71 MSPDVIQKLN
+71 MSQGVSEKLH
-81 EHSIELS
+81 EQGIEFV

-114 TQSLKDISKYLITI
+114 TQTLKDISKYLITI

-150 ARNTEIFDTYT
+150 ARNDDIFDVYT
-161 KEYEEL
+161 REYEEL
-167 LRQNR
+167 LSQNR

-199 KLGPKKGEYEDLTN
+199 KLNPKKGEFEDLTN
-213 LRKLMMGISSVNDAV
+213 LRKLLMGISTVNDAIL
-228 VYLENSL
+228 YLDSSMES
-235 ENDDGGIMAILYTA
+235 EDGGIMSSLYTA
-249 QEKLKKAEKYNGDI
+249 QEKLKKAEKYNADI
-263 AKAIEKLT
+263 VKVIEKLND
-271 EAISALEDARG
+271 AISSLDDARG
-282 YSDDVR
+282 FADDVR
-288 NALDSY
+288 KTLDSY
-294 SMSYEEVE
+294 SMSYEDVE
-302 ERLELYEKAAKKF
+302 ERLELYEKASKRFEAE
-315 TTSETELYLIK
+315 ETELYLIK
-326 DNLQNELESLIYDS
+326 DGLQKELESLVYDS

-351 VLQRNI
+351 MLQRNI

-366 KSREDASK
+366 KSREEGAV
-374 ILKSTIENE
+374 ILKNTIESE
-383 LAYLDM
+383 LSYLDM
-389 QNARIEVE
+389 KNARIEVE
-397 MLNSG
+397 MINTG

-424 KGEGFKALS
+424 KGEGYKPLS

-500 AVFADSHYMVAK
+500 AVFADSHYMVEK
-512 ETANDVTLTHAE
+512 ETDDNVTLTHTV
-524 KLGSEGKIRE
+524 KLDEEGRIKE

-545 NTTMESAKEMIA
+545 GTTMESAKEMLS
-557 LANSYKDLNL
+557 LADKFKTK
-567 C
+567 

>member
-54 LIRTNAKKAVVI
+54 LIRTNARKAVVI
-66 AEFED
+66 AEFTD
-71 MSPDVIQKLN
+71 MSQGVSEKLR
-81 EHSIELS
+81 EQGIEFI

-114 TQSLKDISKYLITI
+114 TQTLKDISKYLITI

-139 EETHIDYLDSF
+139 EETHINYLDSF
-150 ARNTEIFDTYT
+150 ARNDDIFDVYT
-161 KEYEEL
+161 REYEEL
-167 LRQNR
+167 LSQNR

-199 KLGPKKGEYEDLTN
+199 KLNPKKGEFEDLTN
-213 LRKLMMGISSVNDAV
+213 LRKLLMGISTVNDAIL
-228 VYLENSL
+228 YLDSSMES
-235 ENDDGGIMAILYTA
+235 EDGGIMSSLYTA
-249 QEKLKKAEKYNGDI
+249 QEKLKKAEKYNADI
-263 AKAIEKLT
+263 VKVIEKLND
-271 EAISALEDARG
+271 AISSLDDARG
-282 YSDDVR
+282 FADDVR
-288 NALDSY
+288 KTLDSY
-294 SMSYEEVE
+294 SMSYEDVE
-302 ERLELYEKAAKKF
+302 ERLELYEKASKRFEAE
-315 TTSETELYLIK
+315 ETELYLIK
-326 DNLQNELESLIYDS
+326 DGLQKELESLVYDS

-366 KSREDASK
+366 KSREEGAV
-374 ILKSTIENE
+374 ILKNTIESE
-383 LAYLDM
+383 LSYLDM
-389 QNARIEVE
+389 KNARIEVE
-397 MLNSG
+397 MINTG

-424 KGEGFKALS
+424 KGEGYKPLS

-500 AVFADSHYMVAK
+500 AVFADSHYMVEK
-512 ETANDVTLTHAE
+512 ETDDNVTLTHTV
-524 KLGSEGKIRE
+524 KLNEEGRIKE

-545 NTTMESAKEMIA
+545 GTTMESAKEMLS
-557 LANSYKDLNL
+557 LADKFKTK
-567 C
+567 

>member
-54 LIRTNAKKAVVI
+54 LIRTNARKAVVI
-66 AEFED
+66 AEFTD
-71 MSPDVIQKLN
+71 MSQGVSEKLH
-81 EHSIELS
+81 EQGIEFV

-114 TQSLKDISKYLITI
+114 TQTLKDISKYLITI

-150 ARNTEIFDTYT
+150 ARNDDIFDVYT
-161 KEYEEL
+161 REYEEL
-167 LRQNR
+167 LSQNR

-199 KLGPKKGEYEDLTN
+199 KLNPKKGEFEDLTN
-213 LRKLMMGISSVNDAV
+213 LRKLLMGISTVNDAIL
-228 VYLENSL
+228 YLDSSMES
-235 ENDDGGIMAILYTA
+235 EDGGIMSSLYTA
-249 QEKLKKAEKYNGDI
+249 QEKLKKAEKYNADI
-263 AKAIEKLT
+263 VKVIEKLND
-271 EAISALEDARG
+271 AISSLDDARG
-282 YSDDVR
+282 FADDVR
-288 NALDSY
+288 KTLDSY
-294 SMSYEEVE
+294 SMSYEDVE
-302 ERLELYEKAAKKF
+302 ERLELYEKASKRFEAE
-315 TTSETELYLIK
+315 ETELYLIK
-326 DNLQNELESLIYDS
+326 DGLQKELESLVYDS

-366 KSREDASK
+366 KSREEGAV
-374 ILKSTIENE
+374 ILKNTIESE
-383 LAYLDM
+383 LSYLDM
-389 QNARIEVE
+389 KNARIEVE
-397 MLNSG
+397 MINTG

-424 KGEGFKALS
+424 KGEGYKPLS

-500 AVFADSHYMVAK
+500 AVFADSHYMVK
-512 ETANDVTLTHAE
+512 R
-524 KLGSEGKIRE
+524 KL
-534 IARLTGGRDIT
+534 
-545 NTTMESAKEMIA
+545 MIM
-557 LANSYKDLNL
+557 LL
-567 C
+567 

>member
-54 LIRTNAKKAVVI
+54 LIRTNARKAVVI
-66 AEFED
+66 AEFTD
-71 MSPDVIQKLN
+71 MSQGVSEKLH
-81 EHSIELS
+81 EQGIEFV

-114 TQSLKDISKYLITI
+114 TQTLKDISKYLITI

-150 ARNTEIFDTYT
+150 ARNDDIFDVYT
-161 KEYEEL
+161 REYEEL
-167 LRQNR
+167 LSQNR

-199 KLGPKKGEYEDLTN
+199 KLNPKKGEFEDLTN
-213 LRKLMMGISSVNDAV
+213 LRKLLMGISTVNDAIL
-228 VYLENSL
+228 YLDSSMES
-235 ENDDGGIMAILYTA
+235 EDGGIMSSLYTA
-249 QEKLKKAEKYNGDI
+249 QEKLKKAEKYNADI
-263 AKAIEKLT
+263 VKVIEKLND
-271 EAISALEDARG
+271 AISSLDDARG
-282 YSDDVR
+282 FADDVR
-288 NALDSY
+288 KTLDSY
-294 SMSYEEVE
+294 SMSYEDVE
-302 ERLELYEKAAKKF
+302 ERLELYEKASKRFEAE
-315 TTSETELYLIK
+315 ETELYLIK
-326 DNLQNELESLIYDS
+326 DGLQKELESLVYDS

-366 KSREDASK
+366 KSREEGAV
-374 ILKSTIENE
+374 ILKNTIESE
-383 LAYLDM
+383 LSYLDM
-389 QNARIEVE
+389 KNARIEVE
-397 MLNSG
+397 MINTG

-424 KGEGFKALS
+424 KGEGYKPLS

-500 AVFADSHYMVAK
+500 AVFADSHYMVEK
-512 ETANDVTLTHAE
+512 ETDDNVTLTHTI
-524 KLGSEGKIRE
+524 KLDEEGRIKE

-545 NTTMESAKEMIA
+545 GTTMESAKEMLS
-557 LANSYKDLNL
+557 LADKFKTK
-567 C
+567 

>member
-54 LIRTNAKKAVVI
+54 LIRTNARKAVVI
-66 AEFED
+66 AEFAD
-71 MSPDVIQKLN
+71 MSQGVSEKLH
-81 EHSIELS
+81 EQGIEFV

-114 TQSLKDISKYLITI
+114 TQTLKDISKYLITI

-150 ARNTEIFDTYT
+150 ARNDDIFDVYT
-161 KEYEEL
+161 REYEEL
-167 LRQNR
+167 LSQNR

-199 KLGPKKGEYEDLTN
+199 KLNPKKGEFEDLTN
-213 LRKLMMGISSVNDAV
+213 LRKLLMGISTVNDAIL
-228 VYLENSL
+228 YLDSSMES
-235 ENDDGGIMAILYTA
+235 EDGGIMSSLYTA
-249 QEKLKKAEKYNGDI
+249 QEKLKKAEKYNADI
-263 AKAIEKLT
+263 VKVIEKLND
-271 EAISALEDARG
+271 AISSLDDARG
-282 YSDDVR
+282 FADDVR
-288 NALDSY
+288 KTLDSY
-294 SMSYEEVE
+294 SMSYEDVE
-302 ERLELYEKAAKKF
+302 ERLELYEKASKRFEAE
-315 TTSETELYLIK
+315 ETELYLIK
-326 DNLQNELESLIYDS
+326 DGLQKELESLVYDS

-366 KSREDASK
+366 KSREEGAV
-374 ILKSTIENE
+374 ILKNTIESE
-383 LAYLDM
+383 LSYLDM
-389 QNARIEVE
+389 KNARIEVE
-397 MLNSG
+397 MINTG

-424 KGEGFKALS
+424 KGEGYKPLS

-500 AVFADSHYMVAK
+500 AVFADSHYMVEK
-512 ETANDVTLTHAE
+512 ETDDNVTLTHTI
-524 KLGSEGKIRE
+524 KLDEEGRIKE

-545 NTTMESAKEMIA
+545 GTTMESAKEMLS
-557 LANSYKDLNL
+557 LADKFKTK
-567 C
+567 

>member
-54 LIRTNAKKAVVI
+54 LIRTNARKAVVI
-66 AEFED
+66 AEFTD
-71 MSPDVIQKLN
+71 MSQGVSEKLH
-81 EHSIELS
+81 EQGIEFV

-114 TQSLKDISKYLITI
+114 TQTLKDISKYLITI

-150 ARNTEIFDTYT
+150 ARNDDIFDVYT
-161 KEYEEL
+161 REYEEL
-167 LRQNR
+167 LSQNR

-199 KLGPKKGEYEDLTN
+199 KLNPKKGEFEDLTN
-213 LRKLMMGISSVNDAV
+213 LRKLLMGISTVNDAIL
-228 VYLENSL
+228 YLDSSMES
-235 ENDDGGIMAILYTA
+235 EDGGIMSSLYTA
-249 QEKLKKAEKYNGDI
+249 QEKLKKAEKYNADI
-263 AKAIEKLT
+263 VKVIEKLND
-271 EAISALEDARG
+271 AISSLDDARG
-282 YSDDVR
+282 FADDVR
-288 NALDSY
+288 KTLDSY
-294 SMSYEEVE
+294 SMSYEDVE
-302 ERLELYEKAAKKF
+302 ERLELYEKASKRFEAE
-315 TTSETELYLIK
+315 ETELYLIK
-326 DNLQNELESLIYDS
+326 DGLQKELESLVYDS

-351 VLQRNI
+351 MLQRNI

-366 KSREDASK
+366 KSREEGAV
-374 ILKSTIENE
+374 ILKNTIESE
-383 LAYLDM
+383 LSYLDM
-389 QNARIEVE
+389 KNARIEVE
-397 MLNSG
+397 MINTG

-424 KGEGFKALS
+424 KGEGYKPLS

-500 AVFADSHYMVAK
+500 AVFADSHYMVEK
-512 ETANDVTLTHAE
+512 ETDDNVTLTHTV
-524 KLGSEGKIRE
+524 KLDEEGRIKE

-545 NTTMESAKEMIA
+545 GTTMESAKEMLS
-557 LANSYKDLNL
+557 LADKFKTK
-567 C
+567 

>member
-54 LIRTNAKKAVVI
+54 LIRTNARKAVVI
-66 AEFED
+66 AEFTD
-71 MSPDVIQKLN
+71 MSQGVSEKLH
-81 EHSIELS
+81 EQGIELI

-114 TQSLKDISKYLITI
+114 TQTLKDISKYLITI

-150 ARNTEIFDTYT
+150 ARNDDIFDVYT
-161 KEYEEL
+161 REYEEL
-167 LRQNR
+167 LSQNR

-199 KLGPKKGEYEDLTN
+199 KLNPKKGEFEDLTN
-213 LRKLMMGISSVNDAV
+213 LRKLLMGISTVNDAIL
-228 VYLENSL
+228 YLDSSMES
-235 ENDDGGIMAILYTA
+235 EDGGIMSSLYTA
-249 QEKLKKAEKYNGDI
+249 QEKLKKAEKYNADI
-263 AKAIEKLT
+263 VKVIEKLND
-271 EAISALEDARG
+271 AISSLDDARG
-282 YSDDVR
+282 FADDVR
-288 NALDSY
+288 KTLDSY
-294 SMSYEEVE
+294 SMSYEDVE
-302 ERLELYEKAAKKF
+302 ERLELYEKASKRFEAE
-315 TTSETELYLIK
+315 ETELYLIK
-326 DNLQNELESLIYDS
+326 DGLQKELESLVYDS

-351 VLQRNI
+351 ILQRNI

-366 KSREDASK
+366 KSREEGAVM
-374 ILKSTIENE
+374 LKNTIESE
-383 LAYLDM
+383 LSYLDM
-389 QNARIEVE
+389 KNARIEVE
-397 MLNSG
+397 MINTG

-424 KGEGFKALS
+424 KGEGYKPLS

-500 AVFADSHYMVAK
+500 AVFADSHYMVEK
-512 ETANDVTLTHAE
+512 ETDDNVTLTHTV
-524 KLGSEGKIRE
+524 KLNEEGRIKE

-545 NTTMESAKEMIA
+545 GTTMESAKEMLS
-557 LANSYKDLNL
+557 LADKFKTK
-567 C
+567 

>member
-54 LIRTNAKKAVVI
+54 LIRTNARKAVVI
-66 AEFED
+66 AEFTD
-71 MSPDVIQKLN
+71 MSQGVSEKLH
-81 EHSIELS
+81 EQGIEFV

-114 TQSLKDISKYLITI
+114 TQTLKDISKYLITI

-150 ARNTEIFDTYT
+150 ARNDDIFDVYT
-161 KEYEEL
+161 REYEEL
-167 LRQNR
+167 LAQNR

-199 KLGPKKGEYEDLTN
+199 KLNPKKGEFEDLTN
-213 LRKLMMGISSVNDAV
+213 LRKLLMGISTVNDAIL
-228 VYLENSL
+228 YLDSSMES
-235 ENDDGGIMAILYTA
+235 EDGGIMSSLYTA
-249 QEKLKKAEKYNGDI
+249 QEKLKKAEKYNADI
-263 AKAIEKLT
+263 VKVIEKLND
-271 EAISALEDARG
+271 AISSLDDARG
-282 YSDDVR
+282 FADDVR
-288 NALDSY
+288 KTLDSY
-294 SMSYEEVE
+294 SMSYEDVE
-302 ERLELYEKAAKKF
+302 ERLELYEKASKRFEAE
-315 TTSETELYLIK
+315 ETELYLIK
-326 DNLQNELESLIYDS
+326 DGLQKELESLVYDS

-351 VLQRNI
+351 VVQRNI

-366 KSREDASK
+366 KSREEGAV
-374 ILKSTIENE
+374 ILKNTIESE
-383 LAYLDM
+383 LSYLDM
-389 QNARIEVE
+389 KNARIEVE
-397 MLNSG
+397 MINTG

-424 KGEGFKALS
+424 KGEGYKPLS

-500 AVFADSHYMVAK
+500 AVFADSHYMVEK
-512 ETANDVTLTHAE
+512 ETDDNVTLTHTV
-524 KLGSEGKIRE
+524 KLNEEGRIKE

-545 NTTMESAKEMIA
+545 GTTMESAKEMLS
-557 LANSYKDLNL
+557 LADKFKTK
-567 C
+567 

>member
-54 LIRTNAKKAVVI
+54 LIRTNTRKAVVI
-66 AEFED
+66 AEFTD
-71 MSPDVIQKLN
+71 MSQGVSEKLH
-81 EHSIELS
+81 EQGIEFV

-114 TQSLKDISKYLITI
+114 TQTLKDISKYLITI

-150 ARNTEIFDTYT
+150 ARNDDIFDVYT
-161 KEYEEL
+161 REYEEL
-167 LRQNR
+167 LSQNR

-199 KLGPKKGEYEDLTN
+199 KLNPKKGEFEDLTN
-213 LRKLMMGISSVNDAV
+213 LRKLLMGISTVNDAIL
-228 VYLENSL
+228 YLDSSMES
-235 ENDDGGIMAILYTA
+235 EDGGIMSSLYTA
-249 QEKLKKAEKYNGDI
+249 QEKLKKAEKYNADI
-263 AKAIEKLT
+263 VKVIEKLND
-271 EAISALEDARG
+271 AISSLDDARG
-282 YSDDVR
+282 FADDVR
-288 NALDSY
+288 KTLDSY
-294 SMSYEEVE
+294 SMSYEDVE
-302 ERLELYEKAAKKF
+302 ERLELYEKASKRFEAE
-315 TTSETELYLIK
+315 ETELYLIK
-326 DNLQNELESLIYDS
+326 DGLQKELESLVYDS

-366 KSREDASK
+366 KSREEGAV
-374 ILKSTIENE
+374 ILKNTIESE
-383 LAYLDM
+383 LSYLDM
-389 QNARIEVE
+389 KNARIEVE
-397 MLNSG
+397 MINTG

-424 KGEGFKALS
+424 KGEGYKPLS

-500 AVFADSHYMVAK
+500 AVFADSHYMVEK
-512 ETANDVTLTHAE
+512 ETDDNVTLTHTV
-524 KLGSEGKIRE
+524 KLNEEGRIKE

-545 NTTMESAKEMIA
+545 GTTMESAKEMLS
-557 LANSYKDLNL
+557 LADKFKTK
-567 C
+567 

>member
-71 MSPDVIQKLN
+71 LSADVVGKLQ
-81 EHSIELS
+81 EHGVETT
-88 DGKLI
+88 DDKLI
-93 IQRDMLADGK
+93 IQRDILADGK

-114 TQSLKDISKYLITI
+114 TQLLKDISKYLITI

-150 ARNTEIFDTYT
+150 ARNDDIYGEYT
-161 KEYEEL
+161 QEYEEL

-172 RIKGLSMSIRQR
+172 RIKGLSMSIKQR
-184 EERIERLNKDIEYLE
+184 EERIERLTKGIAYLE
-199 KLGPKKGEYEDLTN
+199 KVNAKKGEYEELVN
-213 LRKLMMGISSVNDAV
+213 LRKLLMGVSTVSDAV
-228 VYLENSL
+228 SYFESSL
-235 ENDDGGIMAILYTA
+235 ENDDGGIMSALYTA
-249 QEKLKKAEKYNGDI
+249 QEKLKKAEKYNSEI
-263 AKAIEKLT
+263 TKAISKIT
-271 EAISALEDARG
+271 EAISSLEDARG

-294 SMSYEEVE
+294 SMSYEDVE
-302 ERLELYEKAAKKF
+302 EKLEAYEKAAKKF
-315 TTSETELYLIK
+315 GVAEGEVYLQK
-326 DNLQNELESLIYDS
+326 DNLQSELESLIYDS

-351 VLQRNI
+351 MVQREK
-357 TLQAAQNLR
+357 TLQSAQKLR
-366 KSREDASK
+366 NSREKAAVM
-374 ILKSTIENE
+374 LKETIEYE
-383 LAYLDM
+383 LSYLDM

-397 MLNSG
+397 ILNSG

-452 SKNELVETMIFDE
+452 SRNELVETMIFDE

-486 REKQVLCITHLPQI
+486 RAKQVLCITHLPQI
-500 AVFADSHYMVAK
+500 AVFADSHYMVSK
-512 ETANDVTLTHAE
+512 ETRDDVTLTHAE
-524 KLGSEGKIRE
+524 MLREEGKIKE

-545 NTTMESAKEMIA
+545 STTMESAKEMIS
-557 LANSYKDLNL
+557 LADRFKNKN
-567 C
+567 